1 MIDRKKFQHWFDEK
15 EGFLHVNV
23 LERYDPEA
31 TAQFFSDMATYPEEQ
46 QRYVICFVNDDAQK
60 LVDKETRKVAAEK
73 GKVIKWGNIAIWGA
87 KPGLRMVAK
96 IVLTAVGKGKSLRFF
111 DSENEGVAWLKEQ
124 KSKDETSA
132 ASKA

>member
-1 MIDRKKFQHWFDEK
+1 MIERKKFKHWYDEK

-23 LERYDPEA
+23 LERYDSES
-31 TAQFFSDMATYPEEQ
+31 TEQFFSDMATYPEEQ
-46 QRYVICFVNDDAQK
+46 QRYVLCFVDDDAQK

-96 IVLTAVGKGKSLRFF
+96 IVLTAVGKGRDLKFF
-111 DSENEGVAWLKEQ
+111 DSEEECVAWLKERQQ
-124 KSKDETSA
+124 KD
-132 ASKA
+132 ASK

>member
-1 MIDRKKFQHWFDEK
+1 MIERKKFKHWYDEK

-23 LERYDPEA
+23 LERYDPES
-31 TAQFFSDMATYPEEQ
+31 TELFFSDMGQYPEEQ
-46 QRYVICFVNDDAQK
+46 QRYVLCFVDDDAQK

-96 IVLTAVGKGKSLRFF
+96 IVLTAVGKGRDLKFF
-111 DSENEGVAWLKEQ
+111 DNEEDCVTWLKERQQ
-124 KSKDETSA
+124 KD
-132 ASKA
+132 ASK